1 MDIFFALNG
10 EQIDN
15 RKIGKTKTFLRL
27 FFIKIVIIFIENW
40 VLKIRQ
46 KLFFYGNILIQKFWN
61 KNIFITKKVLKNV

>member
-27 FFIKIVIIFIENW
+27 FFIKIVIIFNGIW
-40 VLKIRQ
+40 DLKNKA
-46 KLFFYGNILIQKFWN
+46 KLFSYRNILIQKFWN

>member
-27 FFIKIVIIFIENW
+27 FFIKIVIIFNGNLDIKNKAKTIFLEKNFNSKI
-40 VLKIRQ
+40 LK
-46 KLFFYGNILIQKFWN
+46 
-61 KNIFITKKVLKNV
+61 